1 MTFIAMIMNSAV
13 CKEDHPKTVF
23 RIETETI
30 NSSCLT
36 LLDTDMLLLLINF
49 NL

>member
-13 CKEDHPKTVF
+13 LKKKTTPKRF
-23 RIETETI
+23 FETETI

-36 LLDTDMLLLLINF
+36 LLDTDMLLLRINF

>member
-1 MTFIAMIMNSAV
+1 MTFIAMIILLCA
-13 CKEDHPKTVF
+13 KKTTRKRLF
-23 RIETETI
+23 ETGTI

-36 LLDTDMLLLLINF
+36 LLDTDMLLLRITF

>member
-1 MTFIAMIMNSAV
+1 MIMNSAV
-13 CKEDHPKTVF
+13 WKEDHPKTVF
-23 RIETETI
+23 ETETI

-36 LLDTDMLLLLINF
+36 LLDTDMLLLCINF